1 MDFSALPPEI
11 TSALIHSGPGAGS
24 IMEASAAWERLGTEL
39 ENSTAGYSAVL
50 SSLAESWDGPSGAA
64 AIQAARPYVAW
75 MRNTAQQAQQM
86 AYSTQAAAVAYTSAA
101 STMVTPAQV
110 SANRARLAQL
120 LATNRFGNNLPAIAA
135 TEDQYQTMW
144 ANNSAAMNR
153 YQTAS
158 SQATTTLSQFS
169 SPASIVNPAGAAA
182 QTTATSTSAAPGA
195 ATSAQTAIGDLL
207 TSILSTPFGFDPNA
221 GWFGLAN
228 TWANQFIS
236 SGFPINMLSYLAQAN
251 SAQALQS
258 VGAEVGTGLTE
269 GESAIGGA
277 ASGAASGLGA
287 MGGGLGAGLGQVGT
301 TGAIGVGVS
310 LGKITAPPAVVGLLP
325 AAQAPVQLASAAS
338 PLPPG
343 DAGMPMLPPLMPP
356 PISAGSGWRKR
367 KQQKYEEQE
376 YGARVKGSVM
386 PRPPSA
392 G

>member
-1 MDFSALPPEI
+1 
-11 TSALIHSGPGAGS
+11 
-24 IMEASAAWERLGTEL
+24 MEASAAWERLGTEL

-169 SPASIVNPAGAAA
+169 SPASIVNP
-182 QTTATSTSAAPGA
+182 PG
-195 ATSAQTAIGDLL
+195 
-207 TSILSTPFGFDPNA
+207 
-221 GWFGLAN
+221 
-228 TWANQFIS
+228 
-236 SGFPINMLSYLAQAN
+236 
-251 SAQALQS
+251 
-258 VGAEVGTGLTE
+258 
-269 GESAIGGA
+269 
-277 ASGAASGLGA
+277 
-287 MGGGLGAGLGQVGT
+287 
-301 TGAIGVGVS
+301 
-310 LGKITAPPAVVGLLP
+310 
-325 AAQAPVQLASAAS
+325 
-338 PLPPG
+338 
-343 DAGMPMLPPLMPP
+343 
-356 PISAGSGWRKR
+356 RR
-367 KQQKYEEQE
+367 
-376 YGARVKGSVM
+376 
-386 PRPPSA
+386 PRPPPRPRAPLPARRRQRRRRSA
-392 G
+392 IC